1 MNVYAIYA
9 IIGANHKFKKNY
21 ILSTNDQGILLPIEK
36 INSIKSLHNEI
47 RYNIKNMFY
56 DKTSELVQH
65 INLSYTEVQHPLA
78 LRYID
83 SINNNY
89 NNIYADDDLFILT
102 GLVLDQNHESKLN
115 WQEFYFKKDIKKIS
129 IIDNIIDFT
138 IEKTIL

>member
-1 MNVYAIYA
+1 MNIYSIYA

-21 ILSTNDQGILLPIEK
+21 ILSVHDQGIFLPIEK
-36 INSIKSLHNEI
+36 INNIKFLHNEI

-56 DKTSELVQH
+56 DKTSDLVQH

-83 SINNNY
+83 SINNN
-89 NNIYADDDLFILT
+89 NNIYTENDLFILT
-102 GLVLDQNHESKLN
+102 GLVLDQNHESKLS
-115 WQEFYFKKDIKKIS
+115 WQEFYFKKDIKNIS

-138 IEKTIL
+138 IEKTVL